1 MHHLI
6 IAFCNANSFCVIFKT
21 KKKAGRK
28 TGKQRINKRS
38 ITA

>member
-1 MHHLI
+1 MQHLT
-6 IAFCNANSFCVIFKT
+6 IAFCNHSSFYVIFKT

-28 TGKQRINKRS
+28 TGKQRVNKRS

>member
-6 IAFCNANSFCVIFKT
+6 IAFCNDNLFCVIFKT